1 MASGAGYSAIY
12 DTVALAASTAK
23 TVVSVVNASNSLLR
37 IVEFSVSLD
46 GTDAT
51 KTCLIELCK
60 STQATA
66 GTSSAV
72 TLVQTYGPTRTA
84 QATAAKN
91 YTVEP
96 TVLTVI
102 KRWRISAAAG
112 SFTAQFPLSRET
124 EQITS
129 ANGLC
134 IRLTSTGACNAD
146 GYIEFEE
153 G

>member
-1 MASGAGYSAIY
+1 MAGAAYSAVY
-12 DTVALAASTAK
+12 DAVPLLASTAK
-23 TVVSVVNASNSLLR
+23 TVINVINASNALVRL
-37 IVEFSVSLD
+37 VEFSVNLD

-66 GTSSAV
+66 GTGSAV
-72 TLVQTYGPTRTA
+72 TLVQTYGPTRAA
-84 QATAAKN
+84 QSSAVKGYGTD
-91 YTVEP
+91 P

-102 KRWRISAAAG
+102 KRWRISSAAG
-112 SFTAQFPLSRET
+112 SFTAQFPLGREA

-129 ANGLC
+129 ANSICL
-134 IRLTSTGACNAD
+134 RLTSTGAVNAD

>member
-1 MASGAGYSAIY
+1 MASGAGYSATY
-12 DTVALAASTAK
+12 DAVPLAASTAK
-23 TVVSVVNASNSLLR
+23 TVVNVVNATNSLLR
-37 IVEFSVSLD
+37 LVELSVSLD

-66 GTSSAV
+66 GSSSPV
-72 TLVQTYGPTRTA
+72 TLVQTYGPARTA
-84 QATAAKN
+84 QATAAKT
-91 YTVEP
+91 YIVEP
-96 TVLTVI
+96 TALTVI

-112 SFTAQFPLSRET
+112 SFTVQNPLGRET

-129 ANGLC
+129 ANAICL
-134 IRLTSTGACNAD
+134 RLTSTGACNAD

>member
-1 MASGAGYSAIY
+1 MAGAGYSANY
-12 DTVALAASTAK
+12 DAVALAANTAK
-23 TVVSVVNASNSLLR
+23 TVVNVVNAANSLMRL
-37 IVEFSVSLD
+37 VEFSVNLD

-51 KTCLIELCK
+51 KTCLIELCR

-66 GTSSAV
+66 GTSSGV

-84 QATAAKN
+84 QSSAAKA
-91 YTVEP
+91 YSVEP
-96 TVLTVI
+96 TVLTVL

-112 SFTAQFPLSRET
+112 SFTVQFPLGRET
-124 EQITS
+124 EQIS
-129 ANGLC
+129 SSNGIC
-134 IRLTSTGACNAD
+134 IRLNSTGACNAD